1 MIDDSVAAS
10 MATVNRAMR
19 LTYLQAMLGA
29 ASVALTGG
37 AFITGFA
44 LKLGADTIHIGLMS
58 TLPMLCILVQL
69 LAAAVVERG
78 ADRRRM
84 TILWSLGG
92 VFGWVGV
99 LLIPLLGGGPS
110 LGKVWLLIGTLTLIT
125 LFAYVAG
132 SARGSWVGDLI
143 PETMRG
149 AFFGRLF
156 MYSAIVSGVFGLLG
170 GRLMDGLKHQG
181 AGAFCALFAVGAGLG
196 LFSVLLYLPQPH
208 ASPAPAEG
216 ACFRTHV
223 RATFANRPFMLV
235 MLYALLWSLQS
246 IAWPFYNTYML
257 DDLKMSYFW
266 ISFTGI
272 PAMLTM
278 VLASPFWGRIVDRY
292 GCRPVLVAC
301 TAACVP
307 IPLVWLWLDTPL
319 AVTVVVSAVNLFGGF
334 LGSGISVALSTLVY
348 KATPSA
354 GRAVQFAI
362 YSILVTLAAAPMPTL
377 GGALP
382 GLLARWGIHADVRV
396 TFYACIPLMLA
407 ALFAA
412 RALREADA
420 GSTIELVRRLPRHLR
435 RPATLLAP

>member
-1 MIDDSVAAS
+1 MIEDTD
-10 MATVNRAMR
+10 TVPMTAVTRAMK

-69 LAAAVVERG
+69 LASAVVERG

-84 TILWSLGG
+84 TIIWSLGG
-92 VFGWVGV
+92 VAGWAGI
-99 LLIPLLGGGPS
+99 LCIPLLGGVVALPQI
-110 LGKVWLLIGTLTLIT
+110 WLLIGMLTLMT
-125 LFAYVAG
+125 LFAYIAG

-143 PETMRG
+143 PEAMRG
-149 AFFGRLF
+149 AFFGNLF
-156 MYSAIVSGVFGLLG
+156 MYSAIVSGAFGLLG
-170 GRLMDGLKHQG
+170 GVLMDYLKDRE
-181 AGAFCALFAVGAGLG
+181 ATAFCTLFAIGAGLG
-196 LFSVLLYLPQPH
+196 LVSVLLYLPQPH
-208 ASPAPAEG
+208 VRPARASEDG
-216 ACFRTHV
+216 FRAHL
-223 RATFANRPFMLV
+223 RATFANRPFMVV

-246 IAWPFYNTYML
+246 IAWPFYATYML
-257 DDLKMSYFW
+257 DTVKMSYFW
-266 ISFTGI
+266 ISVTGI
-272 PAMLTM
+272 SAMLTM
-278 VLASPFWGRIVDRY
+278 VLTAPFWGRVVDRY

-307 IPLVWLWLDTPL
+307 LPLIWFWLETPL
-319 AVTVVVSAVNLFGGF
+319 AVTVVVSTVNILGGA
-334 LGSGISVALSTLVY
+334 LGAGISVALSTLVY

-382 GLLARWGIHADVRV
+382 GLLARWGITADIRV
-396 TFYACIPLMLA
+396 TFYACIPLILA

-412 RALREADA
+412 RAIREAGA
-420 GSTIELVRRLPRHLR
+420 GATVELVRRLPFHLR
-435 RPATLLAP
+435 RPASLHAA